1 MQNGKN
7 SIQLVAGDDLS
18 AAKNKLILDGGTVAG
33 GPTAAN
39 ILGALEAN
47 AAGTSAG
54 EVVYVT
60 VSGFATC
67 LASETPPDPYNYVMS
82 DASGR
87 VETFASGGGNR
98 IIGQYLPELRAGAAY
113 TSAVENE
120 EIRVYLFADKQ
131 GV

>member
-7 SIQLVAGDDLS
+7 SIQIVAGADLS
-18 AAKNKLILDGGTVAG
+18 AAKNKLILDDGTVAS
-33 GPTAAN
+33 AADNAN

-67 LASETPPDPYNYVMS
+67 LASATPPDPYDYVMS

-87 VETFASGGGNR
+87 VETFAAGDDAR
-98 IIGQYLPELRAGAAY
+98 IIGQYIPELRAGATY